1 MSKILTSNDKV
12 LASNNRA
19 LEYEN
24 APPSIAETTSIL
36 KGNGSGDA
44 VAATEGVD
52 YIGTNTLQN
61 YLSVSNKGV
70 ANGLATL
77 DANGKVPA
85 NQLNPVFVISSTA
98 PTDTSV
104 LWIDSSTSIMKYYY
118 NNAWHPIVPT
128 WG

>member
-36 KGNGSGDA
+36 KGNGAGDA

-52 YIGTNTLQN
+52 YVGLNTLQD
-61 YLSVSNKGV
+61 YLPASAKGV

-85 NQLNPVFVISSTA
+85 TQLNAVFVVSSTA
-98 PTDTSV
+98 PNDTSV
-104 LWIDSSTSIMKYYY
+104 LWIDSNTSVMKYYY